1 MIPQLFSICLIFTLP
16 LSDTIK
22 VWFTQDSIG
31 LHLVDFFD
39 HATASIDYCCYNS
52 TRTDVTQALI
62 NAHNR
67 GVQVKVITDDSR
79 LSNNWVTRLRTVG
92 ITVWSDSIA
101 TGRSSYMH
109 NKFALRDCADED
121 PSNDLLWVASYNPNQ
136 NELYADCA
144 LEIPSSALC
153 AAYQE
158 EFNQMWGS
166 AGPNPVPESARFHS
180 AKQDRLTTHYFV
192 INGHPAYL
200 YFSPQN
206 QVVDTIAAFASR
218 AESEILFAINSF
230 TYDPLGDTM
239 IALWNRGVTVAGT
252 IDKAGAND
260 PASEYPRLRS
270 WHIPILVDSIPFGN
284 GILHEKIMLIDS
296 NWCVTGSANW
306 SLNANTHNDENI
318 LILSDPVVARRFHEE
333 ILTRYLEA
341 NGTYPP
347 GIFELPPLRA
357 VQKTL
362 SNPAHLN
369 LLSQTKIYDALGRK
383 VSNRK
388 KLPSG
393 VYFQLI
399 NDHYSHLIF
408 IK

>member
-1 MIPQLFSICLIFTLP
+1 MIPQFFSIFLIFTLP

-22 VWFTQDSIG
+22 VWFAQDSIG
-31 LHLVDFFD
+31 LRLVDFFD
-39 HATASIDYCCYNS
+39 HATASVDYCCYNS
-52 TRTDVTQALI
+52 SRADITLALI

-67 GVQVKVITDDSR
+67 GVRVRVITDDSR
-79 LSNNWVTRLRTVG
+79 LSNDWVTRLRAAG

-121 PSNDLLWVASYNPNQ
+121 PSNDLLWVASYNANR
-136 NELYADCA
+136 NELFADCA
-144 LEIPSSALC
+144 LEIPHTALC
-153 AAYQE
+153 TSYLA

-166 AGPNPVPESARFHS
+166 SGPNPVPESARFHS
-180 AKQDRLTTHYFV
+180 AKQDGLATHYFV

-206 QVVDTIAAFASR
+206 QVVDTIAAFTSR
-218 AESEILFAINSF
+218 AESEIFFAINSF

-239 IALWNRGVTVAGT
+239 IALWNRGITVAGT

-318 LILSDPVVARRFHEE
+318 LILSDPVVAQRFREE

-347 GIFELPPLRA
+347 GLFELPPSGGVYHKVA
-357 VQKTL
+357 NPVQPTI
-362 SNPAHLN
+362 LN
-369 LLSQTKIYDALGRK
+369 WGEVYDALGRK
-383 VSNRK
+383 VTKGK
-388 KLPSG
+388 KLPVG
-393 VYFQLI
+393 VFFLRVDRYPLQLI
-399 NDHYSHLIF
+399 F
-408 IK
+408 VK